1 MKLLKKTQPQ
11 QEVSERKPEVSLSLA
26 DRIKETCALTAAYID
41 AAVAKEKLAHPLISV
56 DWIRM
61 NMNLMYGKCACK
73 CVLALMEK
81 EAGNNG

>member
-1 MKLLKKTQPQ
+1 MAKLFQKAKPQPQ
-11 QEVSERKPEVSLSLA
+11 PEASPEASLSLA
-26 DRIKETCALTAAYID
+26 NRIKETCALTAAYID

-81 EAGNNG
+81 ENNGQ